1 MGSDA
6 LMARAELGARNRE
19 AAYVLQVLERLS
31 KERCVANF
39 LSHLDRVSVSGDNT
53 QRQYKVAVSVEC

>member
-19 AAYVLQVLERLS
+19 AAYVLLLERLS